1 MMTKPSRLEGFS
13 IKLGRAKSDVFSFIS
28 GAMIGAAV
36 NVLTSLAWS
45 TVLKRDLPCALIS
58 SFLIGLAGVISAIL
72 SWRIKDI
79 QEIVNLKTHT
89 PLLSFPSEE
98 ERWQFAICKDNPLHR
113 KTCSLIYLLIFSCI
127 FATLGI
133 VIIILW
139 ISLPHSTSV
148 LVIPKS

>member
-1 MMTKPSRLEGFS
+1 MTTKSSRLEGFS

-36 NVLTSLAWS
+36 NVLTSLARS
-45 TVLKRDLPCALIS
+45 TVLKRDLPWVLIS

-72 SWRIKDI
+72 SWRMKDI
-79 QEIVNLKTHT
+79 QEIVDLKTRT
-89 PLLSFPSEE
+89 PLLSFHSEE
-98 ERWQFAICKDNPLHR
+98 ERWQFAINKDNTLRR
-113 KTCSLIYLLIFSCI
+113 KTSSLVYLLISSCI

-139 ISLPHSTSV
+139 ISLTHSTSV
-148 LVIPKS
+148 IS

>member
-1 MMTKPSRLEGFS
+1 MSTKFTRLEGFS

-45 TVLKRDLPCALIS
+45 TVLKRDLLWVLIS
-58 SFLIGLAGVISAIL
+58 SFLIGLAGVQSAIL
-72 SWRIKDI
+72 SWRMKDI
-79 QEIVNLKTHT
+79 QEIVDLKTRT
-89 PLLSFPSEE
+89 PLLSFSSEE
-98 ERWQFAICKDNPLHR
+98 ERWQFAISEDNSLHK
-113 KTCSLIYLLIFSCI
+113 KTVSLINLLIFSCI

-139 ISLPHSTSV
+139 ISLAHSTSV
-148 LVIPKS
+148 IS

>member
-1 MMTKPSRLEGFS
+1 MTTKSSRLEGFS

-36 NVLTSLAWS
+36 NVLTSLARS
-45 TVLKRDLPCALIS
+45 TVLKRDLPWVLIS

-72 SWRIKDI
+72 SWRMKDI
-79 QEIVNLKTHT
+79 QEIVDLKTRT
-89 PLLSFPSEE
+89 LLLSFHSEE
-98 ERWQFAICKDNPLHR
+98 ERWQFAISKDNTLHR
-113 KTCSLIYLLIFSCI
+113 KTSSLVYLLISSCI

-139 ISLPHSTSV
+139 ISLTHSTSV
-148 LVIPKS
+148 IS

>member
-1 MMTKPSRLEGFS
+1 MTTKSSRLEGFS

-36 NVLTSLAWS
+36 NVLTSLARS
-45 TVLKRDLPCALIS
+45 TVLKRDLPWVLIS

-72 SWRIKDI
+72 SWRMKDI
-79 QEIVNLKTHT
+79 QEIVDLKTRT
-89 PLLSFPSEE
+89 PLLSFHSEE
-98 ERWQFAICKDNPLHR
+98 ERWQFAINKDNTLHR
-113 KTCSLIYLLIFSCI
+113 KTSSLVYLLISSCI

-139 ISLPHSTSV
+139 ISLTHSTSV
-148 LVIPKS
+148 IS